1 MTFLPRRA
9 LPTRVLPKRA
19 LLLVPLLAIIVLLS
33 SCASVPADTSRQYLL
48 PGAAEPPTANASLP
62 DLQLHLAGYLDQGG
76 IVLQDG
82 PVTVTAA
89 RQHRWAD
96 PLADQLRRSLRY
108 HLSEDGVAAQG
119 RLIVDV
125 VQFQGSNDGHALVA
139 GHWQFDNNKGGEQ
152 SGQFQI
158 RQPLN
163 QDGYGALVK
172 QLDTAWATV
181 AQSISEQL
189 QKPQASEEK

>member
-1 MTFLPRRA
+1 M
-9 LPTRVLPKRA
+9 RA
-19 LLLVPLLAIIVLLS
+19 LLLAPLLATLLALPLTA
-33 SCASVPADTSRQYLL
+33 CVSVPADTSRQYLL
-48 PGAAEPPTANASLP
+48 PGATQPPAANVTLP
-62 DLQLHLAGYLDQGG
+62 DLQLHLAAYLDQSG
-76 IVLQDG
+76 IVLQNG

-96 PLADQLRRSLRY
+96 PLPAQLRRSLRY
-108 HLSEDGVAAQG
+108 HLSEDGVPAQG
-119 RLIVDV
+119 RLTVDV

-139 GHWQFDNNKGGEQ
+139 GHWQFENHQGGEQ

-172 QLDTAWATV
+172 QLDAAWATV

-189 QKPQASEEK
+189 QKP